1 MMHVTATCCGKARHA
16 GLRVEELV
24 FHVFQLYFL
33 GHLMLSLGSNA
44 SNARLSFFKV
54 FSLCLVQATVT
65 NLSTENYT
73 VTQTFKALLSI

>member
-1 MMHVTATCCGKARHA
+1 MMHVRATCCGKARHA

-44 SNARLSFFKV
+44 SNARLFFKV
-54 FSLCLVQATVT
+54 FSLCLVQTTVT

-73 VTQTFKALLSI
+73 VTQTFKALLPI